1 MNEQILKT
9 SDADVLSSKKKLR
22 KTLSGGGIHPPP
34 PLLYV
39 RGLMLQIGRFML
51 IPFKVLLTILRPC
64 LFRKILVPGRRVTC
78 AHQLTTFTYISL

>member
-34 PLLYV
+34 P
-39 RGLMLQIGRFML
+39 
-51 IPFKVLLTILRPC
+51 PLTILRPC